1 MIDTQIECQLRF
13 DKEQEYKGIDK
24 HVNKTTPLVSV
35 TVATYQHTNFIRDCI
50 EGILMQ
56 KTTFPIEIIIGEDG
70 STDGTREICIEYADK
85 YPNLIRLFLRDR
97 NTSQL
102 YDENGKF
109 ICRFN
114 GIWNR
119 MSARG
124 KYIAWC
130 EGDDYW
136 IDPLKLQKQVD
147 FLESNPEYGFIHT
160 NFSTSDGK
168 RVSIDNYPKSDLYLS
183 GFLSG
188 NFSIGTLTV
197 LYRRDL
203 YDSLP
208 KYYQEKKFK
217 MGDLPLWIEFASISK
232 IKYIP
237 DITAM
242 YRVLEN
248 SASHSSNI
256 EKAIDFRKSS
266 LEVKLFYI
274 KKFELSELKNQAL
287 KSFYSGVV
295 KLSYEKKNKEY
306 AEKYYNILK
315 RIDRPSLKT
324 IIFFYGS
331 KYKIV
336 RYAINLIYEIG
347 K

>member
-1 MIDTQIECQLRF
+1 MIVSQVEIEKRIADSYELPNNVI
-13 DKEQEYKGIDK
+13 ESIP
-24 HVNKTTPLVSV
+24 NPLV
-35 TVATYQHTNFIRDCI
+35 TVRTSTYQHGAFIKDCI
-50 EGILMQ
+50 KGVLMQ
-56 KTTFPIEIIIGEDG
+56 KTTFPFEFIIGEDF
-70 STDGTREICIEYADK
+70 STDGTREIVFDYARK
-85 YPNLIRLFLRDR
+85 YPNIIRVVTADYNVGMRA
-97 NTSQL
+97 
-102 YDENGKF
+102 NGVR
-109 ICRFN
+109 CER
-114 GIWNR
+114 R
-119 MSARG
+119 ARG
-124 KYIAWC
+124 KYFALC

-136 IDPLKLQKQVD
+136 TDPLKLQKQVE
-147 FLESNPEYGFIHT
+147 FLEENPDYGIVHT

-168 RVSIDNYPKSDLYLS
+168 RISINNYPRNDQYLNS
-183 GFLSG
+183 FLSG
-188 NFSIGTLTV
+188 NISIGTLTV
-197 LYRRDL
+197 LFRKDL
-203 YDSLP
+203 FDSLP

-248 SASHSSNI
+248 SASHSPNI
-256 EKAIDFRKSS
+256 ENAIDFRKSS

-274 KKFELSELKNQAL
+274 EKFELYELKKQAL

-295 KLSYEKKNKEY
+295 KLSYEKQNKEY
-306 AEKYYNILK
+306 AEKYYNILR

-324 IIFFYGS
+324 IIFLYGS

-336 RYAINLIYEIG
+336 RYAINLIYKIG

>member
-1 MIDTQIECQLRF
+1 MDENYKYTPLIEPIPI
-13 DKEQEYKGIDK
+13 KEQVWPEGTI
-24 HVNKTTPLVSV
+24 PLV
-35 TVATYQHTNFIRDCI
+35 HTRTMTFNHENFIRACI

-56 KTTFPIEIIIGEDG
+56 KTTFPVQVLIHDDA
-70 STDGTREICIEYADK
+70 STDKTAEIVEEYESK
-85 YPNLIRLFLRDR
+85 YPHLIKAFY
-97 NTSQL
+97 QE
-102 YDENGKF
+102 ENSYSKPDKHKRREVF
-109 ICRFN
+109 MNWRI
-114 GIWNR
+114 
-119 MSARG
+119 G
-124 KYIAWC
+124 KYETTC

-136 IDPLKLQKQVD
+136 TDPLKLQKQVD
-147 FLESNPEYGFIHT
+147 FLESNPEYGLIHT

-208 KYYQEKKFK
+208 KFYQEKKFK

-232 IKYIP
+232 IKYIS

-248 SASHSSNI
+248 SASHSPNI
-256 EKAIDFRKSS
+256 ENAIDFRKSS

-274 KKFELSELKNQAL
+274 EKFELYELKKQAL

-295 KLSYEKKNKEY
+295 KLSYKKQNKEY
-306 AEKYYNILK
+306 AEKYYNILR

-336 RYAINLIYEIG
+336 RYAINLIYKIG

>member
-1 MIDTQIECQLRF
+1 MKDIE
-13 DKEQEYKGIDK
+13 
-24 HVNKTTPLVSV
+24 PLVSICCI
-35 TVATYQHTNFIRDCI
+35 TYNHENYIRDAI
-50 EGILMQ
+50 EGFLMQ
-56 KTTFPIEIIIGEDG
+56 KTSFPIEIIIHDDA
-70 STDGTREICIEYADK
+70 STDNTAQIIKEYEDK
-85 YPNLIRLFLRDR
+85 YPDLFC
-97 NTSQL
+97 NIFQN
-102 YDENGKF
+102 ENQWSKGGGH
-109 ICRFN
+109 IYARFVYPQ
-114 GIWNR
+114 
-119 MSARG
+119 ARG
-124 KYIAWC
+124 KYIALC

-136 IDPLKLQKQVD
+136 TDPLKLQKQVD
-147 FLESNPEYGFIHT
+147 FLEENPEYGFIHT

-168 RVSIDNYPKSDLYLS
+168 RISIDNFPKNNLYLS

-197 LYRRDL
+197 LFRRDL

-208 KYYQEKKFK
+208 KFYQERKFK

-237 DITAM
+237 DKTAM

-248 SASHSSNI
+248 SASHSPNI
-256 EKAIDFRKSS
+256 ENAIDFRKSS

-274 KKFELSELKNQAL
+274 EKFELYELKKQAL

-295 KLSYEKKNKEY
+295 KLSYEKQNKEY
-306 AEKYYNILK
+306 AEKYYNILR

-324 IIFFYGS
+324 IIFLYGS

-336 RYAINLIYEIG
+336 RYAINLIYKIG

>member
-1 MIDTQIECQLRF
+1 MFEFLENSVPITSQQWSEDT
-13 DKEQEYKGIDK
+13 
-24 HVNKTTPLVSV
+24 VPLVSISCI
-35 TVATYQHTNFIRDCI
+35 TYNHENYIRDAI
-50 EGILMQ
+50 EGFLMQ
-56 KTTFPIEIIIGEDG
+56 KTTFPVEILIHDDASTDKTASIVREYEEKYPQLIKPIYQTENQYSKRDG
-70 STDGTREICIEYADK
+70 SIGRIQ
-85 YPNLIRLFLRDR
+85 RGR
-97 NTSQL
+97 
-102 YDENGKF
+102 
-109 ICRFN
+109 
-114 GIWNR
+114 
-119 MSARG
+119 ARG
-124 KYIAWC
+124 KYYAIC

-147 FLESNPEYGFIHT
+147 FLEENPEYGFIHT

-208 KYYQEKKFK
+208 KFYQERKFK
-217 MGDLPLWIEFASISK
+217 MGDLPLWVEFASISK

-248 SASHSSNI
+248 SASHSPNI
-256 EKAIDFRKSS
+256 ENAIDFRKSS

-274 KKFELSELKNQAL
+274 EKFELYELKKQAL

-295 KLSYEKKNKEY
+295 KLSYEKQNKEY
-306 AEKYYNILK
+306 AEKYYNILR

-324 IIFFYGS
+324 IIFLYGS

-336 RYAINLIYEIG
+336 RYAINLIYKIG

>member
-1 MIDTQIECQLRF
+1 MIDEM
-13 DKEQEYKGIDK
+13 
-24 HVNKTTPLVSV
+24 LVSISCL
-35 TVATYQHTNFIRDCI
+35 TYNHAPFIRDCL
-50 EGILMQ
+50 EGFLIQ
-56 KTTFPIEIIIGEDG
+56 KTTFKYEVLIHDDASNDGTKEIIE
-70 STDGTREICIEYADK
+70 EYQLK
-85 YPNLIRLFLRDR
+85 YPDIIFPIY
-97 NTSQL
+97 QK
-102 YDENGKF
+102 ENQFSKGY
-109 ICRFN
+109 RGFN
-114 GIWNR
+114 QKYNYPR
-119 MSARG
+119 SRG
-124 KYIAWC
+124 KYIALC

-136 IDPLKLQKQVD
+136 TDPLKLQKQVD
-147 FLESNPEYGFIHT
+147 FLESNPEYGLIHT

-208 KYYQEKKFK
+208 KFYQEKKFK

-248 SASHSSNI
+248 SASHSPNI
-256 EKAIDFRKSS
+256 ENAIDFRKSS

-274 KKFELSELKNQAL
+274 EKFELYELKKQAL

-295 KLSYEKKNKEY
+295 KLSYEKQNKEY
-306 AEKYYNILK
+306 AEKYYNILR

-336 RYAINLIYEIG
+336 RYAINLIYKIG